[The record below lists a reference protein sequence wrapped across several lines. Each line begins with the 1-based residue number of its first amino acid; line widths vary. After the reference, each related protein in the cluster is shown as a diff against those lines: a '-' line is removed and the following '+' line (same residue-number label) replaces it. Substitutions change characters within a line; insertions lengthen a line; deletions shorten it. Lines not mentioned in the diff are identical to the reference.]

1 MRFLFDPALSQDVE
15 ALAWEIA
22 GSGHPGSQYIGPPNC
37 RSAERF
43 GTRVAHG
50 ACPPPE
56 YNQRSTAAGL
66 WLLTATTGTASDLAS
81 LAPFCTPH
89 CCRPCPVCISRNR
102 PAWPTLPHRLRN
114 SPLARGSGSAF
125 TTERNLD
132 TERPKKRLYA
142 TQVAG
147 EGAGI
152 FRPTGAVLGIRSLLR
167 STLARRRSAALPV
180 QEGRSLMNSRR
191 DRGHHRPPIRSS
203 LARGMRLM
211 R

>member
-1 MRFLFDPALSQDVE
+1 M
-15 ALAWEIA
+15 
-22 GSGHPGSQYIGPPNC
+22 
-37 RSAERF
+37 
-43 GTRVAHG
+43 AHG
-50 ACPPPE
+50 ACPPPGI
-56 YNQRSTAAGL
+56 QSAIHPPPAAGSVAL
-66 WLLTATTGTASDLAS
+66 DRDNRDRFRPRIVGALLHAALLQALPGVHLTKSPRMADFAPRLAEQ
-81 LAPFCTPH
+81 
-89 CCRPCPVCISRNR
+89 
-102 PAWPTLPHRLRN
+102 
-114 SPLARGSGSAF
+114 PLARGSGSAF

-191 DRGHHRPPIRSS
+191 DRGHHRPPIRSP